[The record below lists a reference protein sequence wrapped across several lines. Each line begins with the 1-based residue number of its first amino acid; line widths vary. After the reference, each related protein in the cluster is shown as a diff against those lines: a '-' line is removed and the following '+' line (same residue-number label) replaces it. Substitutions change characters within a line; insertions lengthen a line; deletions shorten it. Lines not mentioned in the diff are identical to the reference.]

1 MLFVSD
7 VIIGRPF
14 FTHSAHSYLLNIE
27 LKVPLNH
34 SQSVSHPNYLT

>member
-7 VIIGRPF
+7 VIIGSPF

-27 LKVPLNH
+27 RKVPLNP
-34 SQSVSHPNYLT
+34 SQSVSRPNCLT